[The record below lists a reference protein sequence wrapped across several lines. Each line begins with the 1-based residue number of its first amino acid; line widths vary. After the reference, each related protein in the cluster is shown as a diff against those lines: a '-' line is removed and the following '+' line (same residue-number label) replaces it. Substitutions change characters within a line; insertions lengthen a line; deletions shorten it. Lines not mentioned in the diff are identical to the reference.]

1 MDKKEQPKPS
11 IFYYFGGQ
19 SPANLA
25 SIRRNIAK
33 KVGVHPRSV
42 FFALFGNNPHILY
55 YSFDGL
61 NKLDYIRKDNE
72 IVRYIIQ
79 MGEEIKPSECVE
91 FSKLKDLR
99 GVNIETRIGEKVRI
113 LCTDAKN
120 SKPVVAAITNGNGEE
135 RIFCYTNDGKLNPDN
150 GKLNPD
156 TGYSGVFYDLVCYE
170 NIPQQEVY
178 IRLSE
183 GYPPEFTPVRSF
195 VLQALQNILNSSG
208 TAKKLNAVK
217 CLHDEIPYLKKCKD
231 FIDKVVDDG
240 RIVIYDRNG
249 IFIGEYVIDF

>member
-61 NKLDYIRKDNE
+61 NKLDYIRKDNA

-91 FSKLKDLR
+91 LSRLEDLQDA
-99 GVNIETRIGEKVRI
+99 NIETRIGEKVRI
-113 LCTDAKN
+113 LCTDVKN
-120 SKPVVAAITNGNGEE
+120 SAPVVAAITTGDGEE
-135 RIFCYTNDGKLNPDN
+135 CIRFYNKDGKLNS
-150 GKLNPD
+150 D
-156 TGYSGVFYDLVCYE
+156 TDHSGVFYDLVCYE
-170 NIPQQEVY
+170 NIPPQEVF
-178 IRLSE
+178 IKPTE
-183 GYPPEFTPVRSF
+183 GYPLVITPIKSF
-195 VLQALQNILNSSG
+195 VLQTLQNILNSG
-208 TAKKLNAVK
+208 NGEEAKKLNAVE
-217 CLHDEIPYLKKCKD
+217 CLRNETKLSLRICSN
-231 FIDKVVDDG
+231 FIQKVIDDG
-240 RIVIYDRNG
+240 RIVVYDKNG
-249 IFIGEYVIDF
+249 AFVREYVIDF

>member
-33 KVGVHPRSV
+33 KVGMHPRSV
-42 FFALFGNNPHILY
+42 FFALFGNDPHILY

-61 NKLDYIRKDNE
+61 NKLDYIHKDNA
-72 IVRYIIQ
+72 IVKYIIQ

-91 FSKLKDLR
+91 FSNLKDLQDA
-99 GVNIETRIGEKVRI
+99 NIETRIGEKVRI
-113 LCTDAKN
+113 LCTDVKN
-120 SKPVVAAITNGNGEE
+120 SAPVVAAITTGDGEE
-135 RIFCYTNDGKLNPDN
+135 TIRFYNKDGKLS
-150 GKLNPD
+150 
-156 TGYSGVFYDLVCYE
+156 TGSDRSGVFYDLVCYE
-170 NIPQQEVY
+170 NVPPQEVY

-240 RIVIYDRNG
+240 RIVVYDRNG
-249 IFIGEYVIDF
+249 ILVGEYVIDF

>member
-19 SPANLA
+19 SPENLA

-55 YSFDGL
+55 YYFDGL
-61 NKLDYIRKDNE
+61 NKLDYIRKDDT

-79 MGEEIKPSECVE
+79 TGEEIKPSAYVE
-91 FSKLKDLR
+91 FSNLKDLQDA
-99 GVNIETRIGEKVRI
+99 NIETRIGQKVRV
-113 LCTDAKN
+113 LCTDVKN
-120 SKPVVAAITNGNGEE
+120 SKPVIAAITDENGEE
-135 RIFCYTNDGKLNPDN
+135 KVYCYTKD

-156 TGYSGVFYDLVCYE
+156 TGNSGVSYDLVSYE
-170 NIPQQEVY
+170 NIPPQEVY

-183 GYPPEFTPVRSF
+183 GYPPQFTPIRTFTVETLVS
-195 VLQALQNILNSSG
+195 ILNGNG

-217 CLHDEIPYLKKCKD
+217 CLHNEIPHLKICKD
-231 FIDKVVDDG
+231 FIDNVVTEG
-240 RIVIYDRNG
+240 RINVFDRNG
-249 IFIGEYVIDF
+249 IFVKEYVIDF

>member
-1 MDKKEQPKPS
+1 MNKKEQPKPS
-11 IFYYFGGQ
+11 IFYYYGGQ
-19 SPANLA
+19 SPVNLA

-33 KVGVHPRSV
+33 RVGVHPKSD
-42 FFALFGNNPHILY
+42 FFAQFGNEPHTFY

-61 NKLDYIRKDNE
+61 NRLEHLKKNEAIVGYI
-72 IVRYIIQ
+72 VQ
-79 MGEEIKPSECVE
+79 MGEEVKPSECVE
-91 FSKLKDLR
+91 FSKLEDLR
-99 GVNIETRIGEKVRI
+99 DANIETRIGEKVRV

-120 SKPVVAAITNGNGEE
+120 SKPVVAAITDENDEE
-135 RIFCYTNDGKLNPDN
+135 RIFCYTNDGKLNP
-150 GKLNPD
+150 G
-156 TGYSGVFYDLVCYE
+156 TGHSGVFYDLVCYE
-170 NIPQQEVY
+170 NIPPQEVF

-195 VLQALQNILNSSG
+195 TLQTLQNILNGNG

-240 RIVIYDRNG
+240 RIVVYDRNG
-249 IFIGEYVIDF
+249 IFIKEYVIDF

>member
-91 FSKLKDLR
+91 LSNLKDLQDA
-99 GVNIETRIGEKVRI
+99 NIETRIGEKVRI
-113 LCTDAKN
+113 LCTDVKN
-120 SKPVVAAITNGNGEE
+120 SAPVVAAITNGDGEE
-135 RIFCYTNDGKLNPDN
+135 AVRFYNKDGKLS
-150 GKLNPD
+150 
-156 TGYSGVFYDLVCYE
+156 TGSDRSGVFYDLVCYE
-170 NIPQQEVY
+170 NVPPQQVY
-178 IRLSE
+178 IKIKE
-183 GYPPEFTPVRSF
+183 GCLTESFPVKSF
-195 VLQALQNILNSSG
+195 VLQTLQNILNSSG

-217 CLHDEIPYLKKCKD
+217 CLREEVPLSLKKCND
-231 FIDKVVDDG
+231 FITKAINDGHIVV
-240 RIVIYDRNG
+240 YDING
-249 IFIGEYVIDF
+249 IFVREYVIDF

>member
-1 MDKKEQPKPS
+1 MDRKEQPKPS
-11 IFYYFGGQ
+11 IFYYYGGQ
-19 SPANLA
+19 SPVNLA

-33 KVGVHPRSV
+33 RVGVHPKSD
-42 FFALFGNNPHILY
+42 FFAQFGNEPHTFY

-61 NKLDYIRKDNE
+61 NRLDHIKKNTAIVGYI
-72 IVRYIIQ
+72 VQ

-91 FSKLKDLR
+91 FSKLEDLQNA
-99 GVNIETRIGEKVRI
+99 NIETRIGEKVRV

-120 SKPVVAAITNGNGEE
+120 SKPVVAAITNENGEE
-135 RIFCYTNDGKLNPDN
+135 NVYCYTKDGRLNPYTSN
-150 GKLNPD
+150 
-156 TGYSGVFYDLVCYE
+156 SGVFCDLVCYE
-170 NIPQQEVY
+170 NVPPQEVF
-178 IRLSE
+178 IKLSE

-231 FIDKVVDDG
+231 FIDKVIDDG
-240 RIVIYDRNG
+240 RIVVYDRNG
-249 IFIGEYVIDF
+249 IFVREYVIDF

>member
-61 NKLDYIRKDNE
+61 NKLDYIRKDNT

-91 FSKLKDLR
+91 FSNLKDLQDA
-99 GVNIETRIGEKVRI
+99 NIETRIGEKVRI
-113 LCTDAKN
+113 LCTDVKN
-120 SKPVVAAITNGNGEE
+120 SAPIVAAITTGDDKEDVRFYNK
-135 RIFCYTNDGKLNPDN
+135 DGKLS
-150 GKLNPD
+150 
-156 TGYSGVFYDLVCYE
+156 TGSDKSGVFYDLVSYE
-170 NIPQQEVY
+170 NIPPQEVY
-178 IRLSE
+178 IKPTES
-183 GYPPEFTPVRSF
+183 YPPEYVPIKTFAVETLVS
-195 VLQALQNILNSSG
+195 ILNGNS
-208 TAKKLNAVK
+208 TPKKLNAVHH
-217 CLHDEIPYLKKCKD
+217 LRGAIPISLKNGVR
-231 FIDKVVDDG
+231 FIDKVINDG
-240 RIVIYDRNG
+240 RINVFDKNG
-249 IFIGEYVIDF
+249 IFIREYVIDF

>member
-1 MDKKEQPKPS
+1 MNKKEQPKPS
-11 IFYYFGGQ
+11 IFYYYGGQ
-19 SPANLA
+19 SPVNLA

-33 KVGVHPRSV
+33 RVGVHPKSD
-42 FFALFGNNPHILY
+42 FFAQFGNEPHTFY

-61 NKLDYIRKDNE
+61 NRLEHLKKNEAIVGYI
-72 IVRYIIQ
+72 VQ

-91 FSKLKDLR
+91 FSKLEDLR
-99 GVNIETRIGEKVRI
+99 DANIETRIGEKVRV

-120 SKPVVAAITNGNGEE
+120 SKPVVAAITDENDEE
-135 RIFCYTNDGKLNPDN
+135 RIFCYTNDGKLNP
-150 GKLNPD
+150 G
-156 TGYSGVFYDLVCYE
+156 TGHSGVFYDLVCYE
-170 NIPQQEVY
+170 NIPPQEVF

-183 GYPPEFTPVRSF
+183 GYPSEFTPVRSF
-195 VLQALQNILNSSG
+195 TLQTLQNILNGNG

-240 RIVIYDRNG
+240 RIVVYDRNG
-249 IFIGEYVIDF
+249 IFIKEYVIDF

>member
-61 NKLDYIRKDNE
+61 NKLDYIRKDNA

-91 FSKLKDLR
+91 FSKLEDLQNA
-99 GVNIETRIGEKVRI
+99 NIETRIGEKVRI
-113 LCTDAKN
+113 LCTDVKN
-120 SKPVVAAITNGNGEE
+120 SAPVVAAITTGDGEE
-135 RIFCYTNDGKLNPDN
+135 EIRFYNKDGKLS
-150 GKLNPD
+150 
-156 TGYSGVFYDLVCYE
+156 TGSDKSGVFYDLVCYE
-170 NIPQQEVY
+170 NVPPQEVY

-195 VLQALQNILNSSG
+195 TLQTLQNILNSSG
-208 TAKKLNAVK
+208 TAKKLNAIK
-217 CLHDEIPYLKKCKD
+217 CLHNEIPHLKKCKD

-240 RIVIYDRNG
+240 RIVVYNRNG
-249 IFIGEYVIDF
+249 IFIREYVIDF

>member
-1 MDKKEQPKPS
+1 MNEKEQPKPS
-11 IFYYFGGQ
+11 IFYYYGGQ
-19 SPANLA
+19 SPVNLA

-33 KVGVHPRSV
+33 RVGVHPKSD
-42 FFALFGNNPHILY
+42 FFAQFGNEPHTFY

-61 NKLDYIRKDNE
+61 NRLEHLKKNEAIVGYI
-72 IVRYIIQ
+72 VQ

-91 FSKLKDLR
+91 FSKLEDLR
-99 GVNIETRIGEKVRI
+99 DANIETRIGEKVRV

-120 SKPVVAAITNGNGEE
+120 SKPVVAAITDENDEE
-135 RIFCYTNDGKLNPDN
+135 RIFCYTNDGKLNP
-150 GKLNPD
+150 G
-156 TGYSGVFYDLVCYE
+156 TGHSGVFYDLVCYE
-170 NIPQQEVY
+170 NIPPQEVF

-195 VLQALQNILNSSG
+195 TLQTLQNILNGNG

-240 RIVIYDRNG
+240 RIVVYDRNG
-249 IFIGEYVIDF
+249 VFIKEYVIDF

>member
-1 MDKKEQPKPS
+1 MNKKEQPKPS

-61 NKLDYIRKDNE
+61 NKLDYIRKDNA

-79 MGEEIKPSECVE
+79 MGEEIKPSECVG

-113 LCTDAKN
+113 LCTDVKN
-120 SKPVVAAITNGNGEE
+120 SAPVVAAITTGDDKEDVRFYNK
-135 RIFCYTNDGKLNPDN
+135 DGKLS
-150 GKLNPD
+150 
-156 TGYSGVFYDLVCYE
+156 TGSDKSGVFYDLVCYE
-170 NIPQQEVY
+170 NIPQQKVF
-178 IRLSE
+178 IKPKE
-183 GYPPEFTPVRSF
+183 GYPPEFVPIELHSLESIV
-195 VLQALQNILNSSG
+195 NILNG
-208 TAKKLNAVK
+208 TGTEKKLCAVQYLRGSIPISLKDGVEFVTNAIR
-217 CLHDEIPYLKKCKD
+217 E
-231 FIDKVVDDG
+231 G
-240 RIVIYDRNG
+240 RINVFDKNG
-249 IFIGEYVIDF
+249 IFVKEYVIDF